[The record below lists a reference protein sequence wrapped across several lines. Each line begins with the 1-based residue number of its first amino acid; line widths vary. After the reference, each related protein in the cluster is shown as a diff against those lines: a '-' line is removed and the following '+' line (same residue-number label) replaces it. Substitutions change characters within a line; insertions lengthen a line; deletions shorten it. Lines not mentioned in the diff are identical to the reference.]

1 MNNGEEMDNTTETQ
15 YQNQSIQGLSKAV
28 LVTGG
33 AGYVGSHTCKFLSK
47 NGYTPVVIDRDLRT
61 KFKPAE
67 FGPIFDINL
76 PQEIERLEE
85 IIKRFNITSCIHFAG
100 SASVAES
107 VKNPSEY
114 YKNNVIGTIVLL
126 DKLIQCG
133 VKTFVYSSSAATYG
147 DPGFKK
153 CKESD
158 VPKPISAYGASKLM
172 MEMICKDYLRAY
184 GMSSVGLRYFNA
196 AGADPEAEV
205 GELREKET
213 HIIPLAIDAARQ
225 GRTFKIFGD
234 KYDTPDGTCV
244 RDYVHVMDLA
254 DAHVK
259 ALNYAFDNPV
269 SEVFNLG
276 SGAPASNKE
285 LLNTIQKH
293 AGEMKIEIHDNRPGD
308 PAYLVA
314 DIEKVKNVLDWE
326 PTQSSIDNV
335 VATAVQWYNKTH
347 KKEIQ

>member
-1 MNNGEEMDNTTETQ
+1 MEDTTEHL
-15 YQNQSIQGLSKAV
+15 YQKPNIKGSSKAV

-33 AGYVGSHTCKFLSK
+33 SGYVGSHTCKLLAK
-47 NGYTPVVIDRDLRT
+47 NGYVPVTIDRHFREGLVS
-61 KFKPAE
+61 
-67 FGPIFDINL
+67 FGPNYNLNL
-76 PQEIERLEE
+76 PQEINRLDE
-85 IIKRFNITSCIHFAG
+85 IIKRYNITSCIHFAG

-107 VKNPSEY
+107 VKDPSLY
-114 YKNNVIGTIVLL
+114 YKNNVITTVALL
-126 DKLIQCG
+126 DKLIECG

-147 DPGFKK
+147 DPGFRK
-153 CKESD
+153 CKETD
-158 VPKPISAYGASKLM
+158 VPNPISAYGGSKLM

-184 GMSSVGLRYFNA
+184 DLSSVGLRYFNA

-213 HIIPLAIDAARQ
+213 HIIPLAIDASRQ
-225 GRTFKIFGD
+225 GKTFKIFGD
-234 KYDTPDGTCV
+234 KYETPDGTCV

-254 DAHVK
+254 DAHIK
-259 ALNYAFDNPV
+259 ALNYASQNSV
-269 SEVFNLG
+269 AEVFNLG

-285 LLNTIQKH
+285 LVEAVQKH
-293 AGEMKIEIHDNRPGD
+293 TGKMNIEVHDNRPGD

-314 DIEKVKNVLDWE
+314 DINKVQKILKWE

>member
-1 MNNGEEMDNTTETQ
+1 MEDTTGHQ
-15 YQNQSIQGLSKAV
+15 FQKPSIKGLSKAV

-33 AGYVGSHTCKFLSK
+33 AGYVGSHTCKFLAK
-47 NGYTPVVIDRDLRT
+47 NGFLPIVIDRDLKT

-67 FGPIFDINL
+67 FGPIFDITL
-76 PQEIERLEE
+76 PQEINRLDE
-85 IIKRFNITSCIHFAG
+85 IIRRYNITSCIHFAG

-107 VKNPSEY
+107 VKDPSEY
-114 YKNNVIGTIVLL
+114 YKNNVIATIALL
-126 DKLIQCG
+126 DKLIECD

-147 DPGFKK
+147 DPGFRK

-158 VPKPISAYGASKLM
+158 VPKPISSYGGSKLM

-184 GMSSVGLRYFNA
+184 GLSSVGLRYFNA

-205 GELREKET
+205 GELRDKET
-213 HIIPLAIDAARQ
+213 HIIPLAIDAVRQ
-225 GRTFKIFGD
+225 GRTFKMFGD
-234 KYDTPDGTCV
+234 KYDTPDGSCV

-259 ALNYAFDNPV
+259 ALNYASENQV

-285 LLNTIQKH
+285 LLDTVQKH
-293 AGEMKIEIHDNRPGD
+293 AGEMKIEIHENRPGD

-314 DIEKVKNVLDWE
+314 DIDKVKKILQWE

-335 VATAVQWYNKTH
+335 VATAVKWYNKTH